1 MTLQS
6 MYLLRQLAAV
16 ANKDIEKVSTN
27 LGQAILSKSQRQM
40 TIREIQRSRLDF
52 ESRWAERYPPPIL
65 LYSQET
71 LGQSINYA
79 QMYLQPHYGNGT
91 FSNVSPDNTME

>member
-52 ESRWAERYPPPIL
+52 ESRWAERYPPPSPPSPFIL
-65 LYSQET
+65 KKLW
-71 LGQSINYA
+71 G
-79 QMYLQPHYGNGT
+79 
-91 FSNVSPDNTME
+91 SP